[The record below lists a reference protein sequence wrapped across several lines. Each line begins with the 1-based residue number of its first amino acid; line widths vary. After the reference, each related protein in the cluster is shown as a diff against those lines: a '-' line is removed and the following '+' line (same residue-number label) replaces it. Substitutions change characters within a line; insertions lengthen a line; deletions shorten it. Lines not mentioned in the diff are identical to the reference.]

1 MHISN
6 YDPTHRLEIPLNS
19 YRGYEAHHL
28 RDHQRGNDTK
38 SGFSAAF
45 TEV

>member
-6 YDPTHRLEIPLNS
+6 YDPTYRLDIRLNS
-19 YRGYEAHHL
+19 YRAYESHHL

-38 SGFSAAF
+38 PGFNAAF